1 MSIPRLDSAEVL
13 LQGVRSVAK
22 KQRTTEQEEK
32 IRGRAYELW
41 EQEGRPHS
49 RHQEHWSKAEQEL
62 ELTALNSNESEANAA
77 LAFDRNQT
85 GPAVRDALDGRE
97 GSDFHKAETAKVR
110 SRGEPPQVG
119 SKAPRRQ
126 TKKVARGRQ
135 A

>member
-1 MSIPRLDSAEVL
+1 MA
-13 LQGVRSVAK
+13 RS
-22 KQRTTEQEEK
+22 E
-32 IRGRAYELW
+32 IRGQKTEDDRA
-41 EQEGRPHS
+41 GRKNPWTCLRAVGAGGTPS
-49 RHQEHWSKAEQEL
+49 LRHQEHWSKAEQEL
-62 ELTALNSNESEANAA
+62 GLTPLNSNESEGNAA